1 MNETF
6 IYILTAIYGICGVV
20 TFAGFVP
27 TMIDL
32 WRKKP
37 SANISTYALWTITM
51 FFTTLYALFIN
62 KDLVFIGVASAQLFA
77 CFVILVLRI
86 RLNYT
91 KK

>member
-1 MNETF
+1 MNESF
-6 IYILTAIYGICGVV
+6 IYLLTVIYGICGVV
-20 TFAGFVP
+20 TFAGFIP

-37 SANISTYALWTITM
+37 SANISTYIVWTTTM

-62 KDLVFIGVASAQLFA
+62 KDLVFIGVASAQLLA
-77 CFVILVLRI
+77 CFVVLALRI
-86 RLNYT
+86 RLNYI